1 MAALLLVFVST
12 PFSLRWLPVALV
24 CWAIVVWQ
32 CARRLDRNCS
42 ADGEVRYAT
51 FGLGTQVTLLRGLC
65 IAATAGF
72 LPTVRITVTPLL
84 YYVPAA
90 LYTVAAFGDALDGY
104 LARRQQ
110 HTTLLGQEMDTALDA
125 LGLVVAPLLAVLYGK
140 LYTSYLLVSVA
151 YYIFMGGLH
160 WRRRHGLPVYPL
172 PPSRTRRLLA
182 GFQMGLVATVLWP
195 PLIAEVTRVVG
206 FLYMLPLL
214 TGFVRDW
221 LYVSG
226 RRQPGPEPLP

>member
-1 MAALLLVFVST
+1 MAVLLQGFVST
-12 PFSLRWLPVALV
+12 PFSLRWLPLSLV
-24 CWAIVVWQ
+24 CWAIVIWQ

-42 ADGEVRYAT
+42 ADGATCYAT
-51 FGLGTQVTLLRGLC
+51 FGLGTQVTLLRGLF

-72 LPTVRITVTPLL
+72 LPTTTMAVHTIL
-84 YYVPAA
+84 YYVPAV
-90 LYTVAAFGDALDGY
+90 LYTAAAFGDALDGY

-110 HTTLLGQEMDTALDA
+110 HTTVLGQEMDTALDA

-140 LYTSYLLVSVA
+140 LYVSYLLVSIA
-151 YYIFMGGLH
+151 YYVFMWGLY

-195 PLIAEVTRVVG
+195 PLIADVTRVVG